1 MEISD
6 EGTIR
11 DYYDLRKQL
20 RQFSDDIQAVMSHP
34 NHCLSYLQPGRLVHI
49 TYKDQDFGWGV
60 AVNYKQRKPPKN
72 SSEVYADNQKY
83 ILDVLINI
91 ADGPSVATKT
101 FEDLPAG
108 VRPPTENEKT
118 RMEVVPVTLSCLRSI
133 SHVRIFLPKDINSK
147 DSRNSVKKA
156 LGEVQKRFPD
166 GVAVLDP
173 IENMNIK
180 DEGFKKLLRVR
191 ITALVP
197 QKESI
202 HADMRTNHRKW
213 RFSNLVCSRILCI
226 IPPGCPSSTN
236 SIPRRSK

>member
-20 RQFSDDIQAVMSHP
+20 RQFSGDIQAVISHP
-34 NHCLSYLQPGRLVHI
+34 NHCLSFMQPGRLVHI

-60 AVNYKQRKPPKN
+60 VVNHKARKTPKN
-72 SSEVYADNQKY
+72 SSQEFADNQKY
-83 ILDVLINI
+83 ILDVLLNI

-118 RMEVVPVTLSCLRSI
+118 RMEVVPVTLSCIRSI
-133 SHVRIFLPKDINSK
+133 SHIRIHLPKDLHSK
-147 DSRNSVKKA
+147 DARNSVNKHMN
-156 LGEVQKRFPD
+156 EVKKRFPD
-166 GVAVLDP
+166 GIAVLDP

-180 DEGFKKLLRVR
+180 DEGFKKMLRVR
-191 ITALVP
+191 NSTG
-197 QKESI
+197 
-202 HADMRTNHRKW
+202 
-213 RFSNLVCSRILCI
+213 FCSKDGHMLIC
-226 IPPGCPSSTN
+226 S
-236 SIPRRSK
+236 